1 MKRIM
6 ITIDE
11 CMSMS
16 KEQIN
21 QFLDKDEILL
31 REGLIDKNQPN
42 IDFMGMTDEQIADK
56 YGFTPAQDVYDKI
69 MEKLTN
75 S

>member
-1 MKRIM
+1 MLP
-6 ITIDE
+6 DE
-11 CMSMS
+11 
-16 KEQIN
+16 N
-21 QFLDKDEILL
+21 LL

-42 IDFMGMTDEQIADK
+42 IDFMAMTDEQIADK
-56 YGFTPAQDVYDKI
+56 YGFTPSQDVYDKI